1 MHAALAASG
10 GWLVAA
16 GVERERER
24 ETGGYDL
31 TTCCFGAS
39 FETRDRNS
47 VIARRHEDMSM
58 VGHTTFWSINAGPL
72 SGLQVTAGGEGS
84 SALLPGW
91 RNNNPEKNKQTGK
104 KNTNRKKQK
113 SEGLGVLQRDT
124 LGARCSCGG
133 LSGARCLDCMASLIE
148 SDVSRECHV
157 RVLLIC

>member
-1 MHAALAASG
+1 
-10 GWLVAA
+10 
-16 GVERERER
+16 
-24 ETGGYDL
+24 
-31 TTCCFGAS
+31 
-39 FETRDRNS
+39 
-47 VIARRHEDMSM
+47 M

-91 RNNNPEKNKQTGK
+91 RNNNTEKQTNRK
-104 KNTNRKKQK
+104 ENTNRKKQK

-148 SDVSRECHV
+148 SDVSRGCHV
-157 RVLLIC
+157 RVFLMSSYSKAQLP

>member
-1 MHAALAASG
+1 MAPRGRVHG
-10 GWLVAA
+10 GTQHVLVNQRGAFVRVP
-16 GVERERER
+16 GDCGETERER

-91 RNNNPEKNKQTGK
+91 RNNNPEKQTNRK
-104 KNTNRKKQK
+104 ENTNRKNRKVK
-113 SEGLGVLQRDT
+113 GLGNCRETHWVQDVHV
-124 LGARCSCGG
+124 AG
-133 LSGARCLDCMASLIE
+133 LAALAAWIAWLR
-148 SDVSRECHV
+148 
-157 RVLLIC
+157 